1 MTRSIHM
8 SFFGFLTNFRFV
20 LESTFSNFIK
30 RRLIS
35 GNWSY
40 VTGILSG
47 MVALLRGGGLPFLGV
62 DSWLAAAS
70 NVPPGWTK
78 CFLEALY
85 LHIL

>member
-1 MTRSIHM
+1 M
-8 SFFGFLTNFRFV
+8 SFFEFLTNFRFV

-47 MVALLRGGGLPFLGV
+47 MVASCVVVALSLLGV

-78 CFLEALY
+78 CFLKALY

>member
-1 MTRSIHM
+1 MAL
-8 SFFGFLTNFRFV
+8 FWFLVNFRFV

-30 RRLIS
+30 KEINFRKLEFFHREFEWD
-35 GNWSY
+35 G
-40 VTGILSG
+40 G
-47 MVALLRGGGLPFLGV
+47 LLRGGGLPFLGV

-78 CFLEALY
+78 CFLESLY